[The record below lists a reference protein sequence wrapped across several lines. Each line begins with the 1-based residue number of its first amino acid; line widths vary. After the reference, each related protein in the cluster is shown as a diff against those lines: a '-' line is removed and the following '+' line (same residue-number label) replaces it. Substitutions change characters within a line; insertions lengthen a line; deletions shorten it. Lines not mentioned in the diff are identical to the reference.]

1 MKAMRNARNEM
12 IKNGAKNKI
21 KAAEVTDVIQK
32 LNIDEAEGQPEKSTA
47 SVKNEKK
54 YEDVL
59 KPAAGEVS
67 LRTSHG
73 KVKKEKKCGLLK
85 LAPGEGL
92 FRKSKSKLKLKRD
105 NQDWAGSEQSFKNQ
119 SVKEELAEAEEH
131 DDLKLLNLN
140 STSKESSTKLTL
152 NDDGQM
158 SKSSSSNTM
167 IELLSSDDESDRAN
181 IGLRP
186 ARVSLEEYQNTTN
199 TNSKGTD
206 EVIDLLSS
214 DDDDGEEEKNKTTN
228 RHKARRVTLEK
239 VESE

>member
-1 MKAMRNARNEM
+1 MRNARNEM
-12 IKNGAKNKI
+12 IKNGAKNEI
-21 KAAEVTDVIQK
+21 KATEVTDVIQK

-54 YEDVL
+54 YEDVP

-67 LRTSHG
+67 LRTSRG

-105 NQDWAGSEQSFKNQ
+105 NQDGVGSEQSFTNQ
-119 SVKEELAEAEEH
+119 NVKEELVEVSGH
-131 DDLKLLNLN
+131 DDLKLLN
-140 STSKESSTKLTL
+140 SASKESSTKLTL

-167 IELLSSDDESDRAN
+167 IELLSSDDESDRVD
-181 IGLRP
+181 IGIRP
-186 ARVSLEEYQNTTN
+186 ARVSLEEYQNATN
-199 TNSKGTD
+199 TISKGTD

-214 DDDDGEEEKNKTTN
+214 DDDDGEEENNKSTN
-228 RHKARRVTLEK
+228 LHKARRVTLEK

>member
-12 IKNGAKNKI
+12 IKNGAKNEI
-21 KAAEVTDVIQK
+21 KATEVTDVIQK

-47 SVKNEKK
+47 SVNNEKK
-54 YEDVL
+54 YEDIP

-67 LRTSHG
+67 LRTSRG

-92 FRKSKSKLKLKRD
+92 FRKSRSKLKLKRD
-105 NQDWAGSEQSFKNQ
+105 NQDGVGSEQSFTNQ
-119 SVKEELAEAEEH
+119 NVKEELVEVGGH
-131 DDLKLLNLN
+131 DDLKLLN

-167 IELLSSDDESDRAN
+167 IELLSSDDESDIVD
-181 IGLRP
+181 IGIRP
-186 ARVSLEEYQNTTN
+186 PRVSLEEYQNATN

-214 DDDDGEEEKNKTTN
+214 DDDDGEEENDKTTN
-228 RHKARRVTLEK
+228 LHKARRVTLEK